1 METFIKEVFMACVYV
16 LQVIG
21 GAPGEFG
28 FGYYLA
34 NIVIFVIIQPGLIVL
49 FFILWLKE
57 RRNIKRLS
65 KKISYIDDKDNLRRL
80 LGEKGKENA

>member
-1 METFIKEVFMACVYV
+1 MFEKFITDFFMWCVYV

-34 NIVIFVIIQPGLIVL
+34 NIIIFVFLQPALILL
-49 FFILWLKE
+49 FFILWRKE
-57 RRNIKRLS
+57 K
-65 KKISYIDDKDNLRRL
+65 
-80 LGEKGKENA
+80 EKSNNK

>member
-1 METFIKEVFMACVYV
+1 MLCVYI

-34 NIVIFVIIQPGLIVL
+34 NLLIFVVLQPCLIVL
-49 FFILWLKE
+49 FFLLWRIQKAKC
-57 RRNIKRLS
+57 KRLQQEFS
-65 KKISYIDDKDNLRRL
+65 
-80 LGEKGKENA
+80 